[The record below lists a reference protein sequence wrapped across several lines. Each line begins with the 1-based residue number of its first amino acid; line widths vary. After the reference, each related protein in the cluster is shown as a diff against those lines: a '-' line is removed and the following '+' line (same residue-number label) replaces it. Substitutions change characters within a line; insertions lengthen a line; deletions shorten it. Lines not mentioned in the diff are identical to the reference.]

1 MSRRFELLLLAFVW
15 VVFLAFINAP
25 GRSEGKFFPIMTNFS
40 YEVSETVDVEASN
53 VFLSF
58 DKIRSDCAFRGV
70 EFYLNEMQDGEV
82 AQTVKI
88 HAKFFGKEQGRFA
101 GSHTGSALGRYAL
114 HRNSYKTSLLC
125 SIIAATQVSRRSQGT
140 GFQTEK
146 SRESEN
152 NGSGSKMVRSH
163 CC

>member
-40 YEVSETVDVEASN
+40 YEVSETVDVDASN

-70 EFYLNEMQDGEV
+70 GFYLNEMQDGEV
-82 AQTVKI
+82 AQTVKL
-88 HAKFFGKEQGRFA
+88 HAKFLGKEQGRFA
-101 GSHTGSALGRYAL
+101 GSHAGVGPWQIRATPEQLQNITIVFNHRCHAGFETITRYKIL
-114 HRNSYKTSLLC
+114 DGK
-125 SIIAATQVSRRSQGT
+125 V
-140 GFQTEK
+140 EK
-146 SRESEN
+146 I
-152 NGSGSKMVRSH
+152 
-163 CC
+163 